1 MIEGFLIA
9 IGVLGCGI
17 VYHIM
22 SKRIKNFESRA
33 VKAEADA
40 LVANGYKE
48 NAEQHVI
55 TLQKNHSEFIE
66 MIKTQMN
73 YKVNELEE
81 QYKKQADDRIQK
93 VINDYE
99 EALKIETESL
109 EKQVAELDEQ
119 LGIKLQEITSK
130 NTMYFTCT
138 CDRTKHIPCSV
149 DLSSDENYFTCPEC
163 GAVYRVVINASTI
176 LQSGITNNHKLATMF
191 DGVDVGEIDK
201 TSL

>member
-66 MIKTQMN
+66 MIKAQMN

-81 QYKKQADDRIQK
+81 QYKKHADDRIQK

-138 CDRTKHIPCSV
+138 CDRTKHIPCSI
-149 DLSSDENYFTCPEC
+149 DLGSDENYFTCPEC

>member
-81 QYKKQADDRIQK
+81 QYKKHADDRIQK

-109 EKQVAELDEQ
+109 EKQVADLDEQ

-138 CDRTKHIPCSV
+138 CDRTKHIPCSI
-149 DLSSDENYFTCPEC
+149 DLSSDDNYFTCPEC

-176 LQSGITNNHKLATMF
+176 LQSGITNNPKLASMY
-191 DGVDVGEIDK
+191 DGLEIGEIDK

>member
-66 MIKTQMN
+66 MIKAQMN

-81 QYKKQADDRIQK
+81 QYKKHADDRIQK

-99 EALKIETESL
+99 EALKLETESL
-109 EKQVAELDEQ
+109 EQQVAELDEQ

-138 CDRTKHIPCSV
+138 CDRTKHIPCSI
-149 DLSSDENYFTCPEC
+149 DLGSDENYFTCPEC